1 MNELVQE
8 AEMIIGRMVSPKEY
22 TILMDLAKSYS
33 SVEILHFIEWS
44 KFENRPIEYARK
56 IIIARC
62 TKKDDVNG
70 SKWLD
75 KLKESL

>member
-8 AEMIIGRMVSPKEY
+8 AEMIIGRTVSPKEY
-22 TILMDLAKSYS
+22 TILMDLSKSYS
-33 SVEILHFIEWS
+33 TVDILHFIEWS

-56 IIIARC
+56 VIIDRC
-62 TKKDDVNG
+62 TKKDDGSG